1 MYYSNI
7 FVKCYI
13 FYIFSFDIFHMSKQN
28 RVGFSECYYSNIF
41 VKCYI
46 FYIFSFDIF
55 HMSKQ
60 NRVGFSE
67 CYYSNIFLKCYIFYI
82 FSFDIFHISKQ
93 NRVGLVNATILC
105 RSVRFHSLPTFLSKI
120 AKTKLLQLFFYF

>member
-1 MYYSNI
+1 M
-7 FVKCYI
+7 
-13 FYIFSFDIFHMSKQN
+13 
-28 RVGFSECYYSNIF
+28 YYSNIF

-120 AKTKLLQLFFYF
+120 AKTKLLQLFFTFKTLKHFVQLLFNLFWFSQPPQLAQ